1 MSAKRINGA
10 HKLHDGVFIP
20 DELELFLAIDKFR
33 LAFEELETME
43 QAQKFLDQGFFFVI
57 RNHRS
62 KRRQ

>member
-10 HKLHDGVFIP
+10 HKLQDGVFMP

-43 QAQKFLDQGFFFVI
+43 QAREFLD
-57 RNHRS
+57 
-62 KRRQ
+62 